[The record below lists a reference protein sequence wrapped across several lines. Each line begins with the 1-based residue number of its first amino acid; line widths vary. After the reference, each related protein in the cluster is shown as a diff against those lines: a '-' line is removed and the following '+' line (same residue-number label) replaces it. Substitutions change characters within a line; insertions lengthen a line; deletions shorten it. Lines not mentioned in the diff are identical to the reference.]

1 LTVGRARLFIQ
12 PMAAKSYAEMTL
24 DEVFELE
31 GRHTANIGR
40 SVVTE
45 RGIERNR
52 TRLGQEIRR
61 LLRERKSRRPRRHA
75 AA

>member
-1 LTVGRARLFIQ
+1 
-12 PMAAKSYAEMTL
+12 MAAKSYAEMTL

-40 SVVTE
+40 CVVTE

-52 TRLGQEIRR
+52 TRLGAEIRR
-61 LLRERKSRRPRRHA
+61 LLNAKKSRKATRHTA
-75 AA
+75 G

>member
-1 LTVGRARLFIQ
+1 
-12 PMAAKSYAEMTL
+12 MAAKSYAEMTL

-31 GRHTANIGR
+31 GRHTANVGR

-52 TRLGQEIRR
+52 TSLGQEIRR
-61 LLRERKSRRPRRHA
+61 LLKQRKSRKTGRHA

>member
-1 LTVGRARLFIQ
+1 
-12 PMAAKSYAEMTL
+12 MAAKSYAEMTL

-52 TRLGQEIRR
+52 TRLGEEIRR
-61 LLRERKSRRPRRHA
+61 LLKAKKSRKATRHA
-75 AA
+75 TA